1 MNDMDFPVSDVL
13 QGIDT
18 ALAVGFE
25 DIKVNMVVKRGT
37 NESQIVPMA
46 AHFRGSGVALRF
58 IEYMDVG
65 ASNGWRMDE
74 VLPSS
79 EVLALLQTRWKLK
92 ALWVF
97 K

>member
-1 MNDMDFPVSDVL
+1 
-13 QGIDT
+13 
-18 ALAVGFE
+18 
-25 DIKVNMVVKRGT
+25 
-37 NESQIVPMA
+37 MA

-79 EVLALLQTRWKLK
+79 EVLALLQTRWKLN
-92 ALWVF
+92 ALPAKSVGETAKRYGYLNDRGDLDPNLGEVGF
-97 K
+97 ISSVTQAFLQPMGQI